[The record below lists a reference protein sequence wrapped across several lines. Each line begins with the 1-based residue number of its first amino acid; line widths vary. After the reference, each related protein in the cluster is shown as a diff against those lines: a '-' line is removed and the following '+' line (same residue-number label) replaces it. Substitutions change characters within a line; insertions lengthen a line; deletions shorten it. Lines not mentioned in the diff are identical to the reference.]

1 MTDKIIISRKE
12 IEALQKNFTK
22 DGLSSNGDYINLSDL
37 RALLDKAEMVDDKKI
52 TSGMVL
58 RAQTA
63 PSISDVIDEYKKDA
77 ERYRYLRNRAKEDVF
92 NNNGK
97 DAGVWIDCTEED
109 GTLVLITGEDADEAI
124 DLAMKATNDK

>member
-124 DLAMKATNDK
+124 DLAMKAK